1 MHFNCAKQ
9 QDNLNTNKNKVSYS
23 YVLPPL
29 AEVKHRIFYFK
40 EVLNM
45 RIPYGFNLTT
55 SGALEINEATAKV
68 IKRVF
73 DSYMT
78 GASLGK
84 IVENRSFPPQENQN
98 GRAQPLIISSRTPN
112 ILSSLAW
119 KCIWMYNLKRLSAAI
134 LITMRSI
141 HLVNPADMFRSL

>member
-1 MHFNCAKQ
+1 
-9 QDNLNTNKNKVSYS
+9 
-23 YVLPPL
+23 
-29 AEVKHRIFYFK
+29 
-40 EVLNM
+40 M

-84 IVENRSFPPQENQN
+84 IVEMLSAKQILSPT
-98 GRAQPLIISSRTPN
+98 GKSKWTRATIDHILSNSKYIVIVGMEMYMDVQFEKAARYNIDYDKVNTPRKSSRYVS
-112 ILSSLAW
+112 LSVIQKS
-119 KCIWMYNLKRLSAAI
+119 
-134 LITMRSI
+134 
-141 HLVNPADMFRSL
+141 F

>member
-1 MHFNCAKQ
+1 
-9 QDNLNTNKNKVSYS
+9 
-23 YVLPPL
+23 
-29 AEVKHRIFYFK
+29 
-40 EVLNM
+40 M

-84 IVENRSFPPQENQN
+84 IVEMLSAKQ
-98 GRAQPLIISSRTPN
+98 
-112 ILSSLAW
+112 ILSPTG
-119 KCIWMYNLKRLSAAI
+119 K
-134 LITMRSI
+134 
-141 HLVNPADMFRSL
+141 